1 MDAAGQLF
9 IWEDR
14 MNANVNYCGIVLLLR
29 QLVASGCCTKKDA
42 IKIADRI
49 AKKTGADIIFSL

>member
-1 MDAAGQLF
+1 MSP
-9 IWEDR
+9 
-14 MNANVNYCGIVLLLR
+14 NVNYCGIVLLLR